1 MIHDLLAELALGR
14 ISEAEAEKIYDDS
27 MDSGTVNIPELLGL
41 SKEEWTAFAHG
52 VDFRQ
57 LRHTTTTSGRRGRF
71 AGDRTQAGPDE
82 ATTCRATSARTMLDV
97 RSSSGSA
104 PRNASRAAS
113 DSHSS

>member
-14 ISEAEAEKIYDDS
+14 ISETEAEKIYDDL

-57 LRHTTTTSGRRGRF
+57 LSRWRIHGWPTRCLRCGRSIVVSQFGWL
-71 AGDRTQAGPDE
+71 ATE
-82 ATTCRATSARTMLDV
+82 AAPHEYGLKHVTC
-97 RSSSGSA
+97 
-104 PRNASRAAS
+104 PP
-113 DSHSS
+113 